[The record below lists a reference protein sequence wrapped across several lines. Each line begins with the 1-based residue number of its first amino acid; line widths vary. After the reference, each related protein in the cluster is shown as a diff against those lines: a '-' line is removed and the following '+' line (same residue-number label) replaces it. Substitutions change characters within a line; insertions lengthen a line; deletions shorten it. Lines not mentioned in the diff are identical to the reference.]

1 MAIPELALRQIER
14 WCAQRVPEH
23 LQDRVRVECRTRG
36 RAVTIVERRA
46 PQAGPDWSEQE
57 IAQLRFDEFGI
68 WSVWWADRDGQWL
81 SHPDGPVASTPPA
94 LLAEIDRDPGGVF
107 WG

>member
-23 LQDRVRVECRTRG
+23 LQDRVRVECRIRG

-46 PQAGPDWSEQE
+46 PQTGPDWSEQE

-68 WSVWWADRDGQWL
+68 WSVWRAGRDGRWL
-81 SHPDGPVASTPPA
+81 SYPDAPVASTPPA
-94 LLAEIDRDPGGVF
+94 LLAEIDRNPGGVF

>member
-46 PQAGPDWSEQE
+46 PQGGSGWSEQE

-94 LLAEIDRDPGGVF
+94 LLAEIDRDPCGVF

>member
-23 LQDRVRVECRTRG
+23 LRDRLRVECRVRDG
-36 RAVTIVERRA
+36 VVTIVELRT
-46 PQAGPDWSEQE
+46 DDDSEQG

-68 WSVWWADRDGQWL
+68 WSMLRSDGRGGWLAD
-81 SHPDGPVASTPPA
+81 PDAPVASTPPP
-94 LLAEIDRDPGGVF
+94 LLSEI
-107 WG
+107 